1 MLQWLSD
8 WLFGRGPSSF
18 DRFKSA
24 TLQDTTL
31 MSIDLELTSLN
42 ANESEITSFGWVCGR
57 NSSIALETCTY
68 SVVKTKAPLGQSPV
82 IHGLIQDN
90 ISKGEKVEDVLTRF
104 IAQLPSKILVIHNAN
119 LDLAVLD
126 AVFRRLNLPAQEVYY
141 IDTLQLALYELKKEH
156 EVVPSNSASL
166 GACLLRAG
174 LPEVPQHN
182 ALEDAMAALLLCY
195 AQLASLGLTEQ
206 SCLADLS
213 HTKALGR
220 KTLGVVKT

>member
-8 WLFGRGPSSF
+8 WLSGRRKTSF
-18 DRFKSA
+18 DRFKNA
-24 TLQDTTL
+24 TLQNTTL

-42 ANESEITSFGWVCGR
+42 ASESEITSFGWVCGR
-57 NSSIALETCTY
+57 NSRIALETSAY
-68 SVVKTKAPLGQSPV
+68 SVVKTKASLGQSPV

-90 ISKGEKVEDVLTRF
+90 IAKGENIEDVLNCF
-104 IAQLPSKILVIHNAN
+104 IAQLPSKVLVIHNAN

-156 EVVPSNSASL
+156 EVIPTNSASL

-174 LPEVPQHN
+174 LPKVPQHN
-182 ALEDAMAALLLCY
+182 ALEDAMAALLLCFS
-195 AQLASLGLTEQ
+195 QFASLGLTQ
-206 SCLADLS
+206 DSYLSDLL

-220 KTLGVVKT
+220 KTLGVIKP